1 MDLKDLAA
9 DYFKVIVRLVLS
21 LYGVEGRGSNSSTG
35 MDSSFSYDTLLQEKG
50 YWRREFISKT

>member
-50 YWRREFISKT
+50 YWRREFI